1 MAGGK
6 NVVKKKQQ
14 VFEIISLDVL
24 SLGSGQ
30 RFPQVIHEPLNFSV
44 GDLKLLSSAHNLKA

>member
-6 NVVKKKQQ
+6 NVVKKKQE